1 MRVISNI
8 FERMIL
14 MREEIIKK
22 LEDNVVYQLDNVNSL
37 AIGGELHQNA
47 IEDIATT
54 ISTIQDI
61 EKAEREV
68 LAAKQEFKRDTII
81 KSLEA
86 GVAVGT
92 LGATVASLISREKW
106 IKAGFEL
113 ETTGTFT
120 VQTLKTIFNSMF
132 KK

>member
-1 MRVISNI
+1 
-8 FERMIL
+8 

-22 LEDNVVYQLDNVNSL
+22 LEDNVVYQLDNVNTL
-37 AIGGELHQNA
+37 AIGGEFHQSA

-54 ISTIQDI
+54 VSTIQAI
-61 EKAEREV
+61 EKDEREALAAEREY
-68 LAAKQEFKRDTII
+68 KRDTII

-92 LGATVASLISREKW
+92 LGVTVANLVSRERW
-106 IKAGFEL
+106 LKAGFEL
-113 ETTGTFT
+113 EQTGTFT
-120 VQTLKTIFNSMF
+120 VQTLKLLFGSLF

>member
-1 MRVISNI
+1 MRAISNI

-14 MREEIIKK
+14 IREEIIKK
-22 LEDNVVYQLDNVNSL
+22 LEENAIYQRDNVNSL
-37 AIGGELHQNA
+37 AVGGELHQSA

-54 ISTIQDI
+54 VSTIQAI
-61 EKAEREV
+61 EKEEREALAAER
-68 LAAKQEFKRDTII
+68 EFKRDSII

-86 GVAVGT
+86 GVAVGG
-92 LGATVASLISREKW
+92 LGVTIASLISRDKW

-132 KK
+132 KR

>member
-1 MRVISNI
+1 
-8 FERMIL
+8 

-22 LEDNVVYQLDNVNSL
+22 LEENAIYQLDNVNSL
-37 AIGGELHQNA
+37 AVGGELHQSA

-54 ISTIQDI
+54 ITTIRDL
-61 EKAEREV
+61 EKAEREA

-92 LGATVASLISREKW
+92 LGATVAGLISRDKW

-132 KK
+132 KR

>member
-1 MRVISNI
+1 MRD
-8 FERMIL
+8 
-14 MREEIIKK
+14 EIIKK
-22 LEDNVVYQLDNVNSL
+22 LEDNAVYQLDNVNSL

-54 ISTIQDI
+54 ISAIQGI
-61 EKAEREV
+61 EKAEREA

-86 GVAVGT
+86 SVAVGT
-92 LGATVASLISREKW
+92 FGVTVASLISREKW
-106 IKAGFEL
+106 LRAGFEL
-113 ETTGTFT
+113 EKTGTFT
-120 VQTLKTIFNSMF
+120 VQTLKLLFSSMF

>member
-1 MRVISNI
+1 MRAISNI

-22 LEDNVVYQLDNVNSL
+22 LEENAIYQLDNVNSL
-37 AIGGELHQNA
+37 AVGGELHQSA

-54 ISTIQDI
+54 VSTIQAI
-61 EKAEREV
+61 EKEEREALAAER
-68 LAAKQEFKRDTII
+68 EFKRDSII

-86 GVAVGT
+86 GVAVGG
-92 LGATVASLISREKW
+92 LGVTIASLISRDKW

-132 KK
+132 KR

>member
-1 MRVISNI
+1 MRD
-8 FERMIL
+8 
-14 MREEIIKK
+14 EIIKK
-22 LEDNVVYQLDNVNSL
+22 LEDNAVYQLDNVNSL

-54 ISTIQDI
+54 ISAIQDI
-61 EKAEREV
+61 EKVEREA

-86 GVAVGT
+86 SVAVGT
-92 LGATVASLISREKW
+92 FGVTVASLISREKW
-106 IKAGFEL
+106 LRAGFEL
-113 ETTGTFT
+113 EKTGTFT
-120 VQTLKTIFNSMF
+120 VQTLKLLFSSMF

>member
-1 MRVISNI
+1 
-8 FERMIL
+8 

-22 LEDNVVYQLDNVNSL
+22 LEDNAVYQLDNVNSL
-37 AIGGELHQNA
+37 AIGGELHQTA

-54 ISTIQDI
+54 VSTIQSI
-61 EKAEREV
+61 EKEEREA

-86 GVAVGT
+86 GVSVAT
-92 LGATVASLISREKW
+92 LGVTVANLVSREKW
-106 IKAGFEL
+106 LHAGFEL
-113 ETTGTFT
+113 EKTGTFT
-120 VQTLKTIFNSMF
+120 VQTLKLLFSSMF

>member
-1 MRVISNI
+1 MRAISNI

-22 LEDNVVYQLDNVNSL
+22 LEDNAVYQLDNVNSL
-37 AIGGELHQNA
+37 AIGGELHQTA

-54 ISTIQDI
+54 VSTIQSI
-61 EKAEREV
+61 EKEEREALAAER
-68 LAAKQEFKRDTII
+68 EFKRDSII

-86 GVAVGT
+86 GVSVAT
-92 LGATVASLISREKW
+92 LGVAVANLVSREKW
-106 IKAGFEL
+106 LRAGFEL
-113 ETTGTFT
+113 EKTGTFT
-120 VQTLKTIFNSMF
+120 VQTLKLLFGTMF

>member
-1 MRVISNI
+1 MRAISNI

-22 LEDNVVYQLDNVNSL
+22 LEDNAVYQLDNVNSL
-37 AIGGELHQNA
+37 AIGGELHQTA

-54 ISTIQDI
+54 VSTIQSI
-61 EKAEREV
+61 EKEEREALAAER
-68 LAAKQEFKRDTII
+68 EFKRDSII

-86 GVAVGT
+86 GVSVAT
-92 LGATVASLISREKW
+92 LGVTVANLVSREKW
-106 IKAGFEL
+106 LRAGFEL
-113 ETTGTFT
+113 EKTGTFT
-120 VQTLKTIFNSMF
+120 VQTLKLLFSSMF

>member
-1 MRVISNI
+1 
-8 FERMIL
+8 

-22 LEDNVVYQLDNVNSL
+22 LEENAIYQLNNVNSL

-54 ISTIQDI
+54 ISAIQDI
-61 EKAEREV
+61 EKAEREA

-86 GVAVGT
+86 SVAVGT
-92 LGATVASLISREKW
+92 FGVTVASLISREKW
-106 IKAGFEL
+106 LRAGFEL
-113 ETTGTFT
+113 EQTGTFT
-120 VQTLKTIFNSMF
+120 VQTLKLLFGSMF